1 MSDVGARAPSR
12 SREAGARSAMATYL
26 YCIRNDPGPVPPNLI
41 GLDGLRVR
49 SIYATGLTAWVS
61 DMADV
66 PVRSTLERVK
76 SHDAVCTAAMAA
88 GETPLPIRFV
98 QTFADDG
105 ATASAIAARRPVLR
119 ERLSR
124 VAGCIEPRVVVSH
137 GRDADAPTGLFGRQ
151 PADDPF
157 DQSVAGRGTAFLRRL
172 AREGRADLAREVS
185 CEDVR
190 HVVRTAAKE
199 LIVDQQR
206 REAARGVSLFPLL
219 VRRSDLDACRSII
232 RASLPSQG
240 IEATLLGPFPPYS
253 FAGDA

>member
-1 MSDVGARAPSR
+1 
-12 SREAGARSAMATYL
+12 MATYL
-26 YCIRNDPGPVPPNLI
+26 YCVRNDPGAVPADLI

-61 DMADV
+61 DVAEV
-66 PVRSTLERVK
+66 PVKSTLERVK
-76 SHDAVCTAAMAA
+76 AHDAVCTAAMAG
-88 GETPLPIRFV
+88 GETPLPIRFG

-105 ATASAIAARRPVLR
+105 AAASAIAGRRPVLR
-119 ERLSR
+119 ERLTR
-124 VAGCIEPRVVVSH
+124 VAGCVEFRVVVSH
-137 GRDADAPTGLFGRQ
+137 GRDTEEPTGLLGRQ
-151 PADDPF
+151 PDGESF
-157 DQSVAGRGTAFLRRL
+157 DETVAERGTAFLRRL

-185 CEDVR
+185 CEEVR
-190 HVVRTAAKE
+190 HAVRTVARE

-206 REAARGVSLFPLL
+206 CEAARGVSFFPLL
-219 VRRSDLDACRSII
+219 IRRSDIETCRSVI